1 MRLHIVSD
9 LHQHSS
15 RDAGPDPRVTPVDAD
30 VLILAGDIDF
40 VEKVADRYGEWPYD
54 VLYVRG
60 NHDTYFRP
68 YERAISTAAIRMET
82 GRVRMLERRVVFYP
96 KIRIVGCC
104 LWTDFELV
112 GNVEDVIVLNREL
125 GADFR
130 CLMRA
135 DGRSVTPEDLRVE
148 HRSSLE
154 WLQNTLR
161 EPFNG
166 VNVVVSHH
174 APHRR
179 SLNPAYG
186 VTWSSASFA
195 SDLSATMR
203 HVSLW
208 VHGHVHSFV
217 DFKFKRCRVVCNA
230 AGSTARPNPDF
241 VSDFV
246 VEI

>member
-1 MRLHIVSD
+1 MRLHVVSD

-15 RDAGPDPRVTPVDAD
+15 VNVGPDARVTPINAD

-40 VEKVADRYGEWPYD
+40 VEKIAARYGEWPYD

-68 YERAISTAAIRMET
+68 YEYAVSNASAQMET
-82 GRVRMLERRVVFYP
+82 GRVRMLERRVISYP
-96 KIRIVGCC
+96 KIRILGCC
-104 LWTDFELV
+104 LWTDFALV
-112 GNVEDVIVLNREL
+112 GDIEDVLMLNREL
-125 GADFR
+125 AADFR
-130 CLMRA
+130 CLRRT
-135 DGRSVTPEDLRVE
+135 DGRLITPEDLQAE

-154 WLQNTLR
+154 WLCKSLR
-161 EPFNG
+161 EPFDG
-166 VNVVVSHH
+166 VSVVVSHH

-186 VTWSSASFA
+186 INWSSASFA
-195 SDLSATMR
+195 SDLSAVMR
-203 HVSLW
+203 HVVLW

-217 DFKFKRCRVVCNA
+217 DYKVKGCRVVCNA
-230 AGSTARPNPDF
+230 AGSLARPNPDF
-241 VSDFV
+241 ISNFT